1 MKKKFIKKI
10 SILLSTVLMAQV
22 LLTGCGGGKETSSNV
37 NANGDIILEKSEDG
51 KINGVL
57 NAEGLPLV
65 DEGAYSFSLF
75 VDNSSPL
82 ENQFA
87 WQMLEDQ
94 TNVKVDVKQYA
105 FEIAT
110 EKYGLALSSGDY
122 ADCIGGWILSSSD
135 ILTYGMNMGI
145 FIPLEDYIDELAPNI
160 KAVLDLPG
168 VRETMTAPD
177 GHIYS
182 IPYVTKAP
190 KVDFNPYIN
199 KRWLDNLGL
208 EVPTTTEELREV
220 LRAFKEQDAN
230 GNGNPNDEIPFSADP
245 NNRKLG
251 YLAGWFGMPVD
262 PVGFTM
268 VGDKLE
274 FGANSE
280 AYKNLMEYFA
290 SLNAEG
296 LLDPELFTQDLAT
309 WKGKGTQDL
318 YGVCLAYG
326 SGDFLPFETGVEP
339 DFVPLPVLSS
349 PGVDNPLWLKNTDG
363 VSILKNQVVITDKAK
378 NPEVIVKWWDNLYE
392 TDNSVQILHGPFGT
406 TVEKIDDKTYKV
418 DRSQLT
424 PEEEDLY
431 SWANMFCQS
440 LPKYVPND
448 VEVIEGL
455 QAYPEKDYVDESYE
469 PYFTEVIPS
478 YWVEAD
484 LVSKLSEYQVAIK
497 DYIDQ
502 KTATWI
508 SGQADVNAEW
518 EEYLK
523 QLDKLGLEEYIKI
536 RKNSIGQE

>member
-1 MKKKFIKKI
+1 MKKKFIKKM
-10 SILLSTVLMAQV
+10 SILLSTVLMAQA
-22 LLTGCGGGKETSSNV
+22 LLTGCGGKEANSNV
-37 NANGDIILEKSEDG
+37 DENGDIILEKGEDG

-75 VDNSSPL
+75 VDNASPL
-82 ENQFA
+82 EDQFA

-105 FEIAT
+105 FEIAQ

-122 ADCIGGWILSSSD
+122 ADCIGGWVLSSSD

-230 GNGNPNDEIPFSADP
+230 GNGDPNDEIPFSADP
-245 NNRKLG
+245 DNRKLG

-280 AYKNLMEYFA
+280 AYKKLMEYFA

-318 YGVCLAYG
+318 YGVCIAYG
-326 SGDFLPFETGVEP
+326 SGDFLPFETGTEP

-378 NPEVIVKWWDNLYE
+378 NPEVIVKWWDNLYA
-392 TDNSVQILHGPFGT
+392 TDNSVQILHGPMGT
-406 TVEKIDDKTYKV
+406 TVEKIDDKTYEV
-418 DRSQLT
+418 DRSKLT
-424 PEEEDLY
+424 PEEDELY

-440 LPKYVPND
+440 LPKYIPND
-448 VEVIEGL
+448 VEVIEGV
-455 QAYPEKDYVDESYE
+455 QAYPEKDYVDEAYE

-478 YWVEAD
+478 YWVASD
-484 LVSKLSEYQVAIK
+484 LVSKFSEYQVAIK
-497 DYIDQ
+497 DYIEQ
-502 KTATWI
+502 KTAAWI

-518 EEYLK
+518 DSYLE
-523 QLDKLGLEEYIKI
+523 QLNKLGLEEYIKI
-536 RKNSIGQE
+536 RKEAIGQ